1 VALYLG
7 AGAVP
12 GAAGEVLFMQPST
25 VGVRMLLLAAALGLS
40 SIIGAGLLMR
50 GYQMG
55 ANASVA
61 LFDYSYLV
69 WAALVSTA
77 LWGQAPTMT
86 GLAGLVLIMLA
97 GMVAIVPRRQVVADG
112 AVAVA

>member
-1 VALYLG
+1 
-7 AGAVP
+7 
-12 GAAGEVLFMQPST
+12 
-25 VGVRMLLLAAALGLS
+25 MLLLAAALGLA

-61 LFDYSYLV
+61 LFDYSYLI

-86 GLAGLVLIMLA
+86 GLAGLALIMLA
-97 GMVAIVPRRQVVADG
+97 GI
-112 AVAVA
+112 VAVAPKRRAAADDAVVLAAS